1 VKNLFVVDGSPFTTF
16 PEKNPTLTIM
26 ALSVRAARYISSEI
40 RKGSLYNLKVMNRQ
54 IVLAA
59 RPVGF
64 PKESDFQLVETP
76 TPTPGPGEFL
86 VRGKYLSVDP
96 YMRPRIA
103 GGKSYARGVEV
114 GDVMVGGVV
123 GEVIESKHAD
133 YAPGEIVEG
142 LLGWRQ
148 YVVSNGEGVRKV
160 DPALAPISTALGV
173 LGMPGASAYFGLLE
187 VGKPQAGETVVVSG
201 AAGAVGSI
209 AGQIAKLKGCR
220 VVGIAGSDEKVRHL
234 TEELGFDAA
243 FNYKTTPNYHRK
255 LMALCPSGIDVYF
268 DNVGGEITDAVI
280 RHINVRA
287 RLVIC
292 GQISQY
298 NLEKPE
304 MGPRWLWSLIVKQ
317 ARAEGFLVF
326 QFADRYREALRD
338 LAGWLKE
345 GKLKYRENIVEGM
358 ENAPRAF
365 IGMLK
370 GENIGKQLV
379 KISND

>member
-1 VKNLFVVDGSPFTTF
+1 MK
-16 PEKNPTLTIM
+16 IM
-26 ALSVRAARYISSEI
+26 T
-40 RKGSLYNLKVMNRQ
+40 NRQ

-64 PKESDFQLVETP
+64 PKESDFKLVESP
-76 TPTPGPGEFL
+76 IPALAPGQFL
-86 VRGKYLSVDP
+86 ARCLYLSVDP

-103 GGKSYARGVEV
+103 GGRSYARSVEI
-114 GDVMVGGVV
+114 GEVMIGGAV
-123 GEVIESKHAD
+123 GEVVESQQ
-133 YAPGEIVEG
+133 PQFQRGEIVETRSF
-142 LLGWRQ
+142 GWQQ
-148 YVVSNGEGVRKV
+148 YAILDGTGVRKV
-160 DPALAPISTALGV
+160 DPRLAPISTALGV
-173 LGMPGASAYFGLLE
+173 LGMPGLSAYFGLLE
-187 VGKPQAGETVVVSG
+187 IGQPKAGETVVVSG

-209 AGQIAKLKGCR
+209 VCQIAKLKGCR
-220 VVGIAGSDEKVRHL
+220 VIGIAGSDEKVRYL
-234 TEELGFDAA
+234 TEELGVDGAFD
-243 FNYKTTPNYHRK
+243 YRQTPNYYRK
-255 LMALCPSGIDVYF
+255 LMVLCPNGIDVYF

-280 RHINVRA
+280 RLINVRA

-304 MGPRWLWSLIVKQ
+304 MGPRWLWALITRQ

-326 QFADRYREALRD
+326 QFADRYDQALREI
-338 LAGWLKE
+338 AAWVKQ
-345 GKLKYRENIVEGM
+345 GKLKYRENIIEGL

-379 KISND
+379 KVAAL